1 MVSSSKQHPRR
12 LPSLVSAAALGLG
25 VAAGLTGCS
34 DPVDKA
40 AKARIFSPEDPP
52 RAVSSALESLPPQD
66 AATDARVAR
75 RILGMGA
82 AETTQRLGA
91 HKYQSTVTFE
101 WTHGPRGLKLEEA
114 RTLLA
119 GPGGYDGDFHATL
132 ENSRDQGME
141 VLRAG
146 GQVYARS
153 RYGKFRHRSR
163 DRGLAE
169 RTREEVFGALRDVDG
184 LFGGRIQLQP
194 KGTAM
199 INGRTAWKY
208 DVVLGPAREGSAWQG
223 GGGKALPEVQFARTG
238 VDEDTKRRLR
248 FMQEREPVTL
258 EGELF
263 VDAETSVVLK
273 SRLGGTLTAPG
284 EEGGKLGLRISM
296 TSSITDIGRDP
307 KLAAPKDFLPDAD
320 KPQGVADALDA
331 FGIPRGN
338 KSADVGA
345 ALEPEDEG

>member
-1 MVSSSKQHPRR
+1 MAASSKKNPRR
-12 LPSLVSAAALGLG
+12 LPSLISAAALGMG
-25 VAAGLTGCS
+25 VAAGLTGCT

-40 AKARIFSPEDPP
+40 AKTRIFSPEDPP
-52 RAVSSALESLPPQD
+52 RAVSSAQERLPPQD
-66 AATDARVAR
+66 AATDARLAR

-91 HKYQSTVTFE
+91 HKYHATVTFE
-101 WTHGPRGLKLEEA
+101 WTHGQRSLKLEEV
-114 RTLLA
+114 RTLRA

-141 VLRAG
+141 VLRAD
-146 GQVYARS
+146 GQVYARN

-169 RTREEVFGALRDVDG
+169 RTREEVFGTLRDVDG
-184 LFGGRIQLQP
+184 LFGGRIALQP

-199 INGRTAWKY
+199 IEGRTAWRY
-208 DVVLGPAREGSAWQG
+208 DVVLGPVREGGSAAM
-223 GGGKALPEVQFARTG
+223 GGKALPGIQFARSG

-248 FMQEREPVTL
+248 FMEEREPVTL
-258 EGELF
+258 EGEVF

-273 SRLGGTLTAPG
+273 SRLAGTLTAPG
-284 EEGGKLGLRISM
+284 EETGRLALRLSM
-296 TSSITDIGRDP
+296 TSSVTEIGSDP

-331 FGIPRGN
+331 FGIPRGGAA
-338 KSADVGA
+338 SADVGA
-345 ALEPEDEG
+345 ALEPEDEN